1 MQIIKES
8 DLNSVDLACDFL
20 AAGKIIAFATD
31 TVYGLAVDASNSNAV
46 EALYKLKK
54 RDEKKPIAIF
64 VKDLEAAK
72 KIFFFDE
79 ISTKLAT
86 KFLPGSLT
94 LVLETKA
101 EAVSGLAL
109 NLNQNNNKFLG
120 FRVIDNDFIQNLLK
134 KFDGILA
141 VTSANESSQKSA
153 RSAEEVEKYF
163 KYSQLDLLIDGGIS
177 KQETASTVV
186 KITDGKVT
194 ILRQGLTNIA
204 DYENC

>member
-72 KIFFFDE
+72 KIFFFDG

>member
-72 KIFFFDE
+72 KYFS
-79 ISTKLAT
+79 STKYRRN
-86 KFLPGSLT
+86 LPQNFFP
-94 LVLETKA
+94 
-101 EAVSGLAL
+101 EA
-109 NLNQNNNKFLG
+109 
-120 FRVIDNDFIQNLLK
+120 
-134 KFDGILA
+134 
-141 VTSANESSQKSA
+141 
-153 RSAEEVEKYF
+153 
-163 KYSQLDLLIDGGIS
+163 
-177 KQETASTVV
+177 
-186 KITDGKVT
+186 
-194 ILRQGLTNIA
+194 
-204 DYENC
+204 